1 MGNNKEL
8 GLLYQYQEARR
19 RLAACE
25 GAIADPERE
34 KTIAGLRD
42 RVREAE
48 TAAESLE
55 QECARLKRENRQLEE
70 ECRLFEAQLGEL
82 ETTLYSGR
90 ISAPKELAQ
99 LQRRIAEYQKAKADR
114 EEKILDHLYQLEAK
128 EAELA
133 LAQKKKTKLQ
143 RQLEAAIEAET
154 KRVNS
159 LQEQRAELEKE
170 LSSLEQALP
179 ENLKEFYRRSAN
191 ALKGIV
197 VSPVENGLCSFCH
210 MILPPAVL
218 EKVKRGSAELTVC
231 ENCGRGL
238 FYPK

>member
-1 MGNNKEL
+1 
-8 GLLYQYQEARR
+8 LLYQYQEARR

-25 GAIADPERE
+25 ETIADPEGE
-34 KTIAGLRD
+34 KTISSLQD
-42 RVREAE
+42 RVRAARTTAE
-48 TAAESLE
+48 RLE
-55 QECARLKRENRQLEE
+55 KECVRLKRYNRQLEE
-70 ECRLFEAQLGEL
+70 ECRIYEEQLREL

-114 EEKILDHLYQLEAK
+114 EEKILDQLYQLEAR
-128 EAELA
+128 EEELA
-133 LAQKKKTKLQ
+133 LAQKNEAKLQ
-143 RQLEAAIEAET
+143 RQLEVAIETET

-159 LQEQRAELEKE
+159 LRDRRAQLQKE
-170 LSSLEQALP
+170 LSGLEQALP
-179 ENLKEFYRRSAN
+179 DSLKEYYRRSAN